1 MKISELIKRLNTIM
15 EDSGDLEVG
24 MYKDDESGQYGEYFA
39 DIEASVIITKYN
51 KVLYERWG
59 EYKPVNVDKFCG
71 IC

>member
-1 MKISELIKRLNTIM
+1 MKISELIKRLDTIM
-15 EDSGDLEVG
+15 EHSGDLEVG

-39 DIEASVIITKYN
+39 DIDAYVIRTKKN
-51 KVLYERWG
+51 KLYERWG